1 MMRITDLF
9 ALGSRNLWRR
19 KLRTLLTIVGVMVGT
34 TAIVTMISL
43 GIGMN
48 VSLDA
53 MISQLGDLTVITLNE
68 YAYIVDDNGN
78 YYDGQNTLNDELV
91 EKIKALDGVVAVM
104 PQLQN
109 YRYSF
114 KVTANKRFENYATI
128 VGVDPAVLPYFGYE
142 IDSGEMPEPGD
153 KNFVLFGAE
162 TLYNFYNPNKVI
174 RDWYKEYYN
183 EDGTRKP
190 PKVDVHSAKLEVFGI
205 YWDPKT
211 GEQKILK
218 KHRLNTVGV
227 LKLDEQNWETSYNI
241 YMHIDL
247 VRDMILEQEKIA
259 KVKATESEA
268 YKYNTIKVK
277 TASIKDAERVQ
288 EEIKK
293 MGVMTYGLSDYRK
306 QMQKQQAATQYILA
320 GIGAMS
326 LFVAAIGIANTMIMS
341 IYERTRE
348 IGVMKVLGCPLS
360 AIRGMFLY
368 EASMIGFIG
377 GIIGIGLSF
386 GVSYMFNNVE
396 AFKLALGGGMYGTQT
411 ALSIIPPWLVLLAIV
426 FSTMVGLVSGYLP
439 ARRATKVSA
448 LEAIR
453 NDA

>member
-1 MMRITDLF
+1 MKITDLF
-9 ALGSRNLWRR
+9 ALGSRNLMRR
-19 KLRTLLTIVGVMVGT
+19 KLRTLLTVVGVMVGT
-34 TAIVTMISL
+34 TAIVMMISL

-48 VSLDA
+48 ESLDE
-53 MISQLGDLTVITLNE
+53 MISQMGDLTVITLNE
-68 YAYIVDDNGN
+68 HAYIIDKDGN
-78 YYDGQNTLNDELV
+78 YHDGQNTLNDELV
-91 EKIKALDGVVAVM
+91 EKIKQLDGVVAVM
-104 PQLQN
+104 PQLQSYN
-109 YRYSF
+109 YTF
-114 KVTANKRFENYATI
+114 KITANKRYENYASI
-128 VGVDPAVLPYFGYE
+128 VGVDPAVLPAFGYE
-142 IDSGEMPEPGD
+142 LEAGSMPEPND
-153 KNFVLFGAE
+153 KYFVLFGAE
-162 TLYNFYNPNKVI
+162 TLYDFYNPKKVI
-174 RDWYKEYYN
+174 RDWYKEHYYD
-183 EDGTRKP
+183 DGTRKP
-190 PKVDVHSAKLEVFGI
+190 PKVDVLSARLQVFGMT
-205 YWDPKT
+205 WDYNT
-211 GEQKILK
+211 GEEKVFKKRNLK
-218 KHRLNTVGV
+218 TVGV

-247 VRDMILEQEKIA
+247 VREMILEQEKFA
-259 KVKATESEA
+259 KVKSADSTA

-288 EEIKK
+288 EEIKQ

-306 QMQKQQAATQYILA
+306 QMQEQQAATQYILA

-348 IGVMKVLGCPLS
+348 IGVMKVLGCPLY

-377 GIIGIGLSF
+377 GIIGVGLSL

-396 AFKLALGGGMYGTQT
+396 AFSSALGGGMYGTVT
-411 ALSIIPPWLVLLAIV
+411 NLSVIPPWLILMAII
-426 FSTMVGLVSGYLP
+426 FSTLVGLVSGYLP